1 MKRLPLLAAALSLF
15 VFACGD
21 DDKKTDTTDT
31 ADTAGDTSTGDT
43 TADTAPDTNVE
54 DTAGPD
60 IAPDV
65 TDDTSVADTSADTT
79 PDTTGAC
86 TTNGFVSVAQDAS
99 FAFGTLFFIA
109 QSTLGAPVDTLNFE
123 LLSDAGGATTPGLY
137 TLTGENYANCGNC
150 VLIYQGCDENL
161 ANCAKTYLAQSGSL
175 NITTLSTEDN
185 GKLIG
190 TLTGATFAEVTV
202 DENYTSTLVE
212 GGATWCVDSF
222 AFDVTVQ

>member
-31 ADTAGDTSTGDT
+31 AGDTSVTDTTGDT
-43 TADTAPDTNVE
+43 TPDTAPDTSSD
-54 DTAGPD
+54 DTASPD
-60 IAPDV
+60 TSA
-65 TDDTSVADTSADTT
+65 DTSVADTTADTG
-79 PDTTGAC
+79 PDTTGTC
-86 TTNGFVSVAQDAS
+86 IKNGFVSVAQDAS

-123 LLSDAGGATTPGLY
+123 LLSDAGGATAPGIY

-161 ANCAKTYLAQSGSL
+161 ANCQKTFLAQSGSL

-202 DENYTSTLVE
+202 DENYTSTVVE